1 LLNQEES
8 AFVIPSADP
17 TITDEA
23 IDILEDPKRSL
34 EEILEAMKFDPAYED
49 LL

>member
-8 AFVIPSADP
+8 AFVIPSAEP
-17 TITDEA
+17 TINVEA
-23 IDILEDPKRSL
+23 LDILEDPKRSL
-34 EEILEAMKFDPAYED
+34 DEILEAMKYDPAYED